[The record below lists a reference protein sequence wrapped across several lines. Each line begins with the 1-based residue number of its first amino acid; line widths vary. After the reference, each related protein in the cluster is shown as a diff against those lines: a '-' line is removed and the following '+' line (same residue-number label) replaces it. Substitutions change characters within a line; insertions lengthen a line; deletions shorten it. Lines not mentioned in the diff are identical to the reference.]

1 MLIFGFFHSSQNL
14 ETNTVL
20 NVYNNNNN
28 NQKCLLIINQH
39 IILISEDRVTLKTA
53 ENTASIT
60 EINYSLTQSLRKQ
73 LF

>member
-20 NVYNNNNN
+20 NVYNNNN

-53 ENTASIT
+53 ENTALIT